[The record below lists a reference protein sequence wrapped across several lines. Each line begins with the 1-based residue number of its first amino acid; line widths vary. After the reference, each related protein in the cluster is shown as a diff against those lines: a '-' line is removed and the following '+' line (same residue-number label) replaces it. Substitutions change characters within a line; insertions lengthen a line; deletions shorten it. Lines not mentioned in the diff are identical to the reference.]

1 MRYPIPLLLAGLAMA
16 PGFAPE
22 MAQAQ
27 SQTAQLPLCPSEDK
41 AAQIVQSRGGYMPED
56 CRMATITRFD
66 TPSGPICLLDFGQ
79 DRGGIFGELRN
90 AVTTTKWWTACPNLR
105 AP

>member
-1 MRYPIPLLLAGLAMA
+1 MRYHIPILAAGLSLLAGFA
-16 PGFAPE
+16 PG
-22 MAQAQ
+22 MARAQ
-27 SQTAQLPLCPSEDK
+27 SQVERLPLCPSEDK

-56 CRMATITRFD
+56 CRVATITRFD

-79 DRGGIFGELRN
+79 DRGGIFGELKN
-90 AVTTTKWWTACPNLR
+90 AVTATKWWTACPNLR